1 MKSLSRNIAIA
12 LFFAFAIAS
21 IYGCTVPKEE
31 TKRALGCG
39 FMIPLEWVIGNC
51 LQRSLA
57 L

>member
-39 FMIPLEWVIGNC
+39 FMIPLEWVIRNC